1 LKVFVCP
8 FSFIKESSIFS
19 QGPGDAGRN
28 YFPASVQSEDNSLQ
42 KFEHSANIERCV
54 TVPVSLHFVLIPSVK
69 GTVAPV

>member
-1 LKVFVCP
+1 M
-8 FSFIKESSIFS
+8 
-19 QGPGDAGRN
+19 QRRN

-54 TVPVSLHFVLIPSVK
+54 TVPVSLYFVLIPSVK